1 MFSPKCVRKVPLSF
15 IRSTIRFARDD
26 PFISFDSSLT
36 LSRQIFFFLYI
47 DPFVK
52 LLVVHARSHG
62 E

>member
-36 LSRQIFFFLYI
+36 LSRQIFFFSLYRSVCQI
-47 DPFVK
+47 VSC
-52 LLVVHARSHG
+52 ARQIA
-62 E
+62 